1 MNSYTLQN
9 LVEGENICADTMVR
23 LAILFA
29 VLVAAYARE
38 ISNFDERGFD
48 EAVETEGEIA
58 GIDKRYSDSTG
69 VLDWADKVEILDKHN
84 ELRAAVSPTAS
95 NMKKMVST
103 NTTDTLWYLR
113 KLLTQK

>member
-1 MNSYTLQN
+1 
-9 LVEGENICADTMVR
+9 MVR

-29 VLVAAYARE
+29 VFVAAYARE

-103 NTTDTLWYLR
+103 ITIDTLLVFAKTFNTEVMHRYMFSS
-113 KLLTQK
+113 KIF